1 MLASRQRAA
10 GQGGKAG
17 TVKFRLS
24 PLPPFRLDLTAWTLR
39 RQAENAVDRWDGSIF
54 RRILLLGGA
63 PVEVAVA
70 QVAPPESPV
79 LQVSVTGATATAGV
93 KPALAP
99 ILERMFGLHV
109 DLNDFYR
116 FAAGDSR
123 LAPLAERFRGMRPPR
138 FPTVFEALINGI
150 ACQQVSLP
158 LGILL
163 LSRLSGSYGPAEGE
177 GKAAAHAF
185 PRPEDLA
192 ALDPRALRPL
202 GFSYQKSR
210 AIVEAARAVCE
221 KQLDLDRLNDVPD
234 DEAVGRLKQ
243 LRGVGRWT
251 AEYVLLRGLA
261 RWHIFP
267 GDDVGA
273 RNSLARWLEL
283 RTPLDFKSVNRILA
297 RWKGYGGL
305 IYFHLLLDRLAA
317 AHVVP

>member
-63 PVEVAVA
+63 PSKVAVV

-93 KPALAP
+93 KPAVAP

-138 FPTVFEALINGI
+138 FPTVFEASST
-150 ACQQVSLP
+150 ASP
-158 LGILL
+158 A
-163 LSRLSGSYGPAEGE
+163 SRCRCPWASCCSAG
-177 GKAAAHAF
+177 
-185 PRPEDLA
+185 
-192 ALDPRALRPL
+192 
-202 GFSYQKSR
+202 
-210 AIVEAARAVCE
+210 
-221 KQLDLDRLNDVPD
+221 
-234 DEAVGRLKQ
+234 
-243 LRGVGRWT
+243 
-251 AEYVLLRGLA
+251 
-261 RWHIFP
+261 
-267 GDDVGA
+267 
-273 RNSLARWLEL
+273 
-283 RTPLDFKSVNRILA
+283 
-297 RWKGYGGL
+297 
-305 IYFHLLLDRLAA
+305 
-317 AHVVP
+317 